1 MAMNRL
7 LYIETVDS
15 TNHFLKTH
23 WTDFTHGTSVR
34 AGFQTA
40 GRGLAQNS
48 WESDAGKNLLMSTLI
63 FPQIPAAEQFKVN
76 MLYVR
81 GIYELLSQFQGI
93 KIKWSN
99 DIYYNDRKLGGI
111 LIEHGIEG
119 EHIKYSICGIG
130 LNINQTEFSNR
141 LPNPVSLKQIT
152 GIEQDVTHW
161 AQQIHKNILH
171 AFETHEKES
180 FEDLK
185 SVYLKSL
192 YRFNEKHLF
201 KDNSGVFQA
210 KIIDINPFGML
221 VLETDSQE
229 IKVFGFKEIVFV

>member
-1 MAMNRL
+1 MNNL
-7 LYIETVDS
+7 LYLETVDS

-23 WTDFTHGTSVR
+23 LADFTHGTSVR

-40 GRGLAQNS
+40 GRGLAQNG
-48 WESDAGKNLLMSTLI
+48 WESDADKNLLISTLI
-63 FPQIPAAEQFKVN
+63 FSQISAAEQFKVN
-76 MLYVR
+76 MLYTR
-81 GIYELLSQFQGI
+81 GIYEVLSQFQGI
-93 KIKWSN
+93 KVKWSN

-141 LPNPVSLKQIT
+141 LSNPVSLKQIT
-152 GIEQDVTHW
+152 GFEQDVADW
-161 AQQIHKNILH
+161 AQQVHKSILNT
-171 AFETHEKES
+171 FETHEKES
-180 FEDLK
+180 FENLK

-201 KDNSGVFQA
+201 KDNTGVFQA
-210 KIIDINPFGML
+210 KIIDINSFGML
-221 VLETDSQE
+221 VLETKKQE
-229 IKVFGFKEIVFV
+229 IKEFGFKEVVFL